1 MRHGVPQPRQDR
13 LPRRT
18 TLIRLQLSRSDIIE
32 AAKMAKHLDTHGG
45 PRYSGAVFGLFYR
58 EDIYNRK
65 VLSFNQQGGV

>member
-1 MRHGVPQPRQDR
+1 MLGCGTADQTYPVSACSEVASSMPP
-13 LPRRT
+13 
-18 TLIRLQLSRSDIIE
+18 
-32 AAKMAKHLDTHGG
+32 AMAKHLDTHGG